1 MGAKFKAILTIILMI
16 LAANYGFSQEAKDSY
31 DKVYIFDELRNES
44 IDKAIGSSQV
54 SSKRHGGIL
63 IALVFTEDP
72 KFMKMVKDAMNDNIA
87 AGRKKIMIVEG
98 NGQGQKSS
106 WVSLYANGKLGDSYY
121 FDDVDLKSDG
131 NKLFFSTKQLYE
143 KEIVQKH

>member
-1 MGAKFKAILTIILMI
+1 MGTKSKVILIIIFAILTTNNGW
-16 LAANYGFSQEAKDSY
+16 AQDKKSTY
-31 DKVYIFDELRNES
+31 DKVYVFNELRNES
-44 IDKAIGSSQV
+44 IDKAIGSSKV

-98 NGQGQKSS
+98 NGEDQKSS

-121 FDDVDLKSDG
+121 FDKNDLKSDG
-131 NKLFFSTKQLYE
+131 NKLFFSAKQLYE
-143 KEIVQKH
+143 KEIEKLN

>member
-1 MGAKFKAILTIILMI
+1 MGTTFKVILSLVFTVLSFHVG
-16 LAANYGFSQEAKDSY
+16 LAQDTKKPYN
-31 DKVYIFDELRNES
+31 KVYVFDELKNES

-72 KFMKMVKDAMNDNIA
+72 NFMKMVKDAMNDNIA

-98 NGQGQKSS
+98 NGEGQKSS

-121 FDDVDLKSDG
+121 FDKDNLKSDSK
-131 NKLFFSTKQLYE
+131 KLFLSTKRLYE
-143 KEIVQKH
+143 KEIENLN

>member
-1 MGAKFKAILTIILMI
+1 MGTIFKVVLSLVFIVLSFHSG
-16 LAANYGFSQEAKDSY
+16 LAQDTKKPY
-31 DKVYIFDELRNES
+31 DKVYVFDTLKNES

-98 NGQGQKSS
+98 NGEGQKSS

-121 FDDVDLKSDG
+121 FDKDNLKSDS
-131 NKLFFSTKQLYE
+131 NKLFFSTKRLYE
-143 KEIVQKH
+143 KEIENLN